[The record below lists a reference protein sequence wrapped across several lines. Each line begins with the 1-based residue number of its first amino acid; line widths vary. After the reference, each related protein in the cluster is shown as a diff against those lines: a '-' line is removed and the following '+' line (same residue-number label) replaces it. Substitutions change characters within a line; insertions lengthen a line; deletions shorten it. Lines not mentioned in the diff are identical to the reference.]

1 MSYRNPTQV
10 VDTQTGQHYANL
22 QKTIAGSFGNY
33 VNSVK
38 AADAK
43 EQQEK
48 EKRAAQE
55 TVRLNGLIK
64 ERNKNVSS
72 AMRTDLKYPTV
83 DYGTGAKGIIN
94 EAYEIES
101 KNPTRSIDQNQII
114 ATANTVGDAARPAAE
129 EYVGKQTT
137 FNTAYALP
145 IGTMG
150 GISKGQ
156 ELKVYEGLY
165 NSTPDGIMSK
175 TTALYTRDGSNNI
188 VITYENGGKVFD
200 PSNDSMLP
208 QFVPDWQPSVDSFKK
223 QGLTNELFNFA
234 DSNNEIYKGGEK
246 IYENGRAV
254 GVLPNRKKFE
264 DSIKKGVRANVIS
277 GLSSNDAIALY
288 NNVLRTPD
296 KDGNMPDEIPQTK
309 EWFIFDKDD
318 KSPEALNQEGYQDA
332 ITNAATKFV
341 ANQAEYLKKPYKYTG
356 KQGESAEDSFND
368 INSGKDF
375 YNEVKKNPIGMYQEY
390 VGVKPI
396 FNREKNTITIGKE
409 SVSDYD
415 KDNPELT
422 KDVVYKMNDSTD
434 RNRFYLNLL
443 RASERTKGTSIL
455 SKKEQKGYEDAL
467 RNDTSFRSSK
477 LDKKKKEAE
486 AKAKEKADAK
496 AKAEAEA
503 LEKEKN
509 EAEVFKVDQKR
520 GNQVTKRS

>member
-33 VNSVK
+33 ANSVK

-43 EQQEK
+43 KQQEN

-55 TVRLNGLIK
+55 TARLNGLIK

-83 DYGTGAKGIIN
+83 DFSTGAKGIIN

-101 KNPTRSIDQNQII
+101 KNQVRSIDQNQKI
-114 ATANTVGDAARPAAE
+114 ATANTIGDAARPAAE

-137 FNTAYALP
+137 FNTAYAKA

-150 GISKGQ
+150 GIAKGQ

-165 NSTPDGIMSK
+165 NSTPDGVMSK
-175 TTALYTRDGSNNI
+175 TTAIYTLDGSNNI

-246 IYENGRAV
+246 IYENGKAV

-296 KDGNMPDEIPQTK
+296 KDGNLPDEIPQTK

-318 KSPEALNQEGYQDA
+318 ESPEALVQKGYQDA
-332 ITNAATKFV
+332 ITDAATKFV

-356 KQGESAEDSFND
+356 KQGENPPTLEEDAKD
-368 INSGKDF
+368 IFSDI
-375 YNEVKKNPIGMYQEY
+375 IGDVQNNINI
-390 VGVKPI
+390 VGVDAT
-396 FNREKNTITIGKE
+396 FNEEDNTVEFVRDVETKETDAKGKE
-409 SVSDYD
+409 RTVVTPTPMKFDLNTQEGMQDYVNSIVD
-415 KDNPELT
+415 KRD
-422 KDVVYKMNDSTD
+422 
-434 RNRFYLNLL
+434 NLL
-443 RASERTKGTSIL
+443 GQKNGNKRIAI
-455 SKKEQKGYEDAL
+455 KKLVSGY
-467 RNDTSFRSSK
+467 FK
-477 LDKKKKEAE
+477 DKKKKSDDYFSKEAD
-486 AKAKEKADAK
+486 KA
-496 AKAEAEA
+496 
-503 LEKEKN
+503 
-509 EAEVFKVDQKR
+509 R
-520 GNQVTKRS
+520 GNKKKKETAAELIAKYKK

>member
-165 NSTPDGIMSK
+165 NSTPDGVMSK

-200 PSNDSMLP
+200 PSSDSMLP

-234 DSNNEIYKGGEK
+234 DSNNDIYKGGEK

-296 KDGNMPDEIPQTK
+296 EDGNLPDEIPQTK

-318 KSPEALNQEGYQDA
+318 KSPEALVQKGYQDA

-356 KQGESAEDSFND
+356 KQGENPTTPEEDAKDIFND
-368 INSGKDF
+368 IIGDVQNNINIVGAGATFNEQDNTVEFIRPVTTYETDTDGKQRKIVTDTPMKFDLNTRAGMQDYVNS
-375 YNEVKKNPIGMYQEY
+375 
-390 VGVKPI
+390 
-396 FNREKNTITIGKE
+396 
-409 SVSDYD
+409 
-415 KDNPELT
+415 
-422 KDVVYKMNDSTD
+422 VVD
-434 RNRFYLNLL
+434 RMDNLL
-443 RASERTKGTSIL
+443 GQKNGNKRMAI
-455 SKKEQKGYEDAL
+455 KKLVSGHFKD
-467 RNDTSFRSSK
+467 
-477 LDKKKKEAE
+477 KKKEARDSE
-486 AKAKEKADAK
+486 TSAKQSTGVMRNEPNEVYNPITKE
-496 AKAEAEA
+496 
-503 LEKEKN
+503 
-509 EAEVFKVDQKR
+509 FY
-520 GNQVTKRS
+520 

>member
-165 NSTPDGIMSK
+165 NSTPDGVMSK

-246 IYENGRAV
+246 IYENGRVV
-254 GVLPNRKKFE
+254 GVLPNRQKFE
-264 DSIKKGVRANVIS
+264 DSIRQGVKANVIS

-288 NNVLRTPD
+288 NNVLRRPD
-296 KDGNMPDEIPQTK
+296 KDGIMPPEIPQTK

-318 KSPEALNQEGYQDA
+318 KSPEADIQKGYQDA
-332 ITNAATKFV
+332 ITDAATKFV

-356 KQGESAEDSFND
+356 KQGENPPTLEEDAKD
-368 INSGKDF
+368 IFSDI
-375 YNEVKKNPIGMYQEY
+375 IGDVQNNINI
-390 VGVKPI
+390 VGVDAT
-396 FNREKNTITIGKE
+396 FNEEDNTVEFVRDVVTKKTDAKGKE
-409 SVSDYD
+409 RKVVTSTPMKFDLNTQEGMQDYVNSIVD
-415 KDNPELT
+415 KRD
-422 KDVVYKMNDSTD
+422 
-434 RNRFYLNLL
+434 NLL
-443 RASERTKGTSIL
+443 GQKNGNKRIAI
-455 SKKEQKGYEDAL
+455 KKLVSGY
-467 RNDTSFRSSK
+467 FK
-477 LDKKKKEAE
+477 DKKKESDDYFSKEAD
-486 AKAKEKADAK
+486 KAI
-496 AKAEAEA
+496 
-503 LEKEKN
+503 
-509 EAEVFKVDQKR
+509 
-520 GNQVTKRS
+520 GNNQSTGTYDPITGKIKPKL

>member
-33 VNSVK
+33 ANSVK

-43 EQQEK
+43 KQQEN

-55 TVRLNGLIK
+55 TARLNGLIK

-83 DYGTGAKGIIN
+83 DFSTGAKGIIN

-101 KNPTRSIDQNQII
+101 KNQVRSIDQNQKI

-137 FNTAYALP
+137 FNTAYAKA

-150 GISKGQ
+150 GIAKGQ

-165 NSTPDGIMSK
+165 NSTPDGVMSK
-175 TTALYTRDGSNNI
+175 TTAIYTLDGSNNI

-254 GVLPNRKKFE
+254 GVLPNRQKFE
-264 DSIKKGVRANVIS
+264 DSIRQGVKANVIS

-296 KDGNMPDEIPQTK
+296 KDGNLPDEIPQTK

-318 KSPEALNQEGYQDA
+318 ESPEALVQKGYQDA

-356 KQGESAEDSFND
+356 KQGENPPTLEEDAEDIFSNIIGDVQNSMDIVGAGATFNEQD
-368 INSGKDF
+368 NTVEFIKPVETYETDSNGKQRKIITDTPMKFDLNTRAGMQDYVNSVVDRMDNLLGQK
-375 YNEVKKNPIGMYQEY
+375 NGNKRMAIKKLVSGHFED
-390 VGVKPI
+390 
-396 FNREKNTITIGKE
+396 KNKE
-409 SVSDYD
+409 SDDYF
-415 KDNPELT
+415 
-422 KDVVYKMNDSTD
+422 S
-434 RNRFYLNLL
+434 
-443 RASERTKGTSIL
+443 
-455 SKKEQKGYEDAL
+455 
-467 RNDTSFRSSK
+467 
-477 LDKKKKEAE
+477 KEAD
-486 AKAKEKADAK
+486 KAI
-496 AKAEAEA
+496 
-503 LEKEKN
+503 
-509 EAEVFKVDQKR
+509 
-520 GNQVTKRS
+520 GNNQSTGTYDPITGKIKPKK

>member
-165 NSTPDGIMSK
+165 NSTPDGVMSK

-200 PSNDSMLP
+200 PSSDSMLP

-234 DSNNEIYKGGEK
+234 DSNNDIYKGGEK

-296 KDGNMPDEIPQTK
+296 EDGNLPDEIPQTK

-318 KSPEALNQEGYQDA
+318 KSPEALVQKGYQDA

-356 KQGESAEDSFND
+356 KQGENPTTPEEDAKDIFND
-368 INSGKDF
+368 IIGDVQNNINIVGAGATFNEQDNTVEFIRPVTTYETDTDGKQRKIVTDTPMKFDLNTRAGMQDYVNS
-375 YNEVKKNPIGMYQEY
+375 
-390 VGVKPI
+390 
-396 FNREKNTITIGKE
+396 
-409 SVSDYD
+409 
-415 KDNPELT
+415 
-422 KDVVYKMNDSTD
+422 VVD
-434 RNRFYLNLL
+434 RMDNLL
-443 RASERTKGTSIL
+443 GQKNGNKRMAI
-455 SKKEQKGYEDAL
+455 KKLVGGHFKD
-467 RNDTSFRSSK
+467 
-477 LDKKKKEAE
+477 KKKEARDSE
-486 AKAKEKADAK
+486 TSAKQSTGVMRDEPKQVYNPITKE
-496 AKAEAEA
+496 
-503 LEKEKN
+503 
-509 EAEVFKVDQKR
+509 FY
-520 GNQVTKRS
+520 

>member
-33 VNSVK
+33 ANSVK

-43 EQQEK
+43 KQQEK

-55 TVRLNGLIK
+55 TARLNGLIK

-83 DYGTGAKGIIN
+83 DFSTGAKGLIN
-94 EAYEIES
+94 DSYEIES
-101 KNPTRSIDQNQII
+101 KNQVRSIDQNQKI
-114 ATANTVGDAARPAAE
+114 AAANTAGDAARPAAE

-165 NSTPDGIMSK
+165 NSTPDGVMSK
-175 TTALYTRDGSNNI
+175 TTAIYTLDGSNNI

-296 KDGNMPDEIPQTK
+296 KDGNMPPEIPQTK

-318 KSPEALNQEGYQDA
+318 KSPEALDQEKYQND

-356 KQGESAEDSFND
+356 KQGENPPTLEEDAKD
-368 INSGKDF
+368 IFSDI
-375 YNEVKKNPIGMYQEY
+375 IGDVQNNINI
-390 VGVKPI
+390 VGVDAT
-396 FNREKNTITIGKE
+396 FNEEDNTVEFMRDVKTKDTDAKGKE
-409 SVSDYD
+409 RTVVTPTPMKFDLNTQEGMQDYVNSIVDKRDNLLGQKNGNKRIAIKKLVSGYFKD
-415 KDNPELT
+415 KNKKLGRFFRPSKQGNKAINKLTWNPET
-422 KDVVYKMNDSTD
+422 
-434 RNRFYLNLL
+434 
-443 RASERTKGTSIL
+443 EEI
-455 SKKEQKGYEDAL
+455 ED
-467 RNDTSFRSSK
+467 
-477 LDKKKKEAE
+477 
-486 AKAKEKADAK
+486 
-496 AKAEAEA
+496 
-503 LEKEKN
+503 
-509 EAEVFKVDQKR
+509 
-520 GNQVTKRS
+520 